1 MGDVYVMYQLL
12 VCFWV
17 QNLGF
22 SVIQL
27 WFWFDT
33 SVTSRK
39 RNNCKL
45 GDNIHIGS
53 VAVDIVSKTL
63 TVDSAKT
70 DDDEYREY
78 AT

>member
-1 MGDVYVMYQLL
+1 MLHVHAQLH
-12 VCFWV
+12 
-17 QNLGF
+17 
-22 SVIQL
+22 
-27 WFWFDT
+27 
-33 SVTSRK
+33 VTAPYAYRI
-39 RNNCKL
+39 RCT
-45 GDNIHIGS
+45 S